1 MNVVDLI
8 KSGLKVVSVPYK
20 EKGPKVKGWN
30 LPQNAISTPLGATAL
45 IGNNVGL
52 AHAYCTPSPTCSID
66 VDDYLQAK
74 PWLAEQGI
82 YLDLLLGEA
91 NAVVISSGKGNSI
104 KLLHRLPTGIKPLV
118 SKQLLNSGGK
128 MMLEFRCAAQN
139 GTTVQDLIP
148 PSVHPS
154 GTQYRWVGS
163 GTPLD
168 IPIIPANLLQLWLN
182 LLTTR
187 QTCSNSSRQKRRP
200 CSKQFQLFN
209 NTPPAESPLRVAVL
223 KLQLTHIKADCDRST
238 WRNIVWAILNTGWSC
253 AIEIA
258 EEWSKSAPNHFQ
270 QKAFDDLVRDFSAD
284 LANPV
289 TLGTVVF
296 FARKGGWIG

>member
-1 MNVVDLI
+1 MNIVDLI
-8 KSGLKVVSVPYK
+8 NSGLTVVPVPFE
-20 EKGPKVKGWN
+20 EKGPKIKGWN
-30 LPQNAISTPLGATAL
+30 LQQNAINTALGATAL

-66 VDDYLQAK
+66 VDDYVQAK

-82 YLDLLLGEA
+82 YLDLLLGET

-104 KLLHRLPTGIKPLV
+104 KLLYRLPPGINPLV
-118 SKQLLNSGGK
+118 SKQLLNSVGK

-168 IPIIPANLLQLWLN
+168 MPEIPANLLQLWLN
-182 LLTTR
+182 LLATR
-187 QTCSNSSRQKRRP
+187 RTCNTSTRQKRRP
-200 CSKQFQLFN
+200 CNKKLQLFS
-209 NTPPAESPLRVAVL
+209 NTGPAESPLRVAVL
-223 KLQLTHIKADCDRST
+223 QLQLTHIKADCDRNT

-258 EEWSKSAPNHFQ
+258 EEWSKSAPAHFE
-270 QKAFDDLVRDFSAD
+270 QKAFDELVRDFSTD
-284 LANPV
+284 LTNPV

-296 FARKGGWIG
+296 YARKGGWNG

>member
-1 MNVVDLI
+1 MNIVNLI
-8 KSGLKVVSVPYK
+8 NSGLAILPVPYK

-30 LPQNAISTPLGATAL
+30 LQHNAINTAMGATAL

-74 PWLAEQGI
+74 PWLEEKGI
-82 YLDLLLGEA
+82 NLDLLIGEE
-91 NAVVISSGKGNSI
+91 NAVVVSSGKSNSV
-104 KLLHRLPTGIKPLV
+104 KLLYRLPTGIKPLV

-168 IPIIPANLLQLWLN
+168 IPVIPANLLQLWLN
-182 LLTTR
+182 LLATR
-187 QTCSNSSRQKRRP
+187 QTCNVRSRHKRRT
-200 CSKQFQLFN
+200 CNKQHQLFI

-223 KLQLTHIKADCDRST
+223 KLQLAHIKADCARNT

-253 AIEIA
+253 AVEIA
-258 EEWSKSAPNHFQ
+258 EEWSKSAPDHFE
-270 QKAFDDLVRDFSAD
+270 QKAFDDLVRDFSND
-284 LANPV
+284 LAIPV

-296 FARKGGWIG
+296 YARKGGWIG